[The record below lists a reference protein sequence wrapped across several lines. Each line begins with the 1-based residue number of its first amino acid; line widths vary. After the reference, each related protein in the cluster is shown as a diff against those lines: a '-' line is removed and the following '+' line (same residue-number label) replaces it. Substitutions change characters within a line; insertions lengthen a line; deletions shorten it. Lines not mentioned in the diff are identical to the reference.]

1 MRALGQFT
9 DAASRPNSALMLQRI
24 EAVAPVST
32 KMQALVYHQ
41 YGAPSVVELGQVAR
55 PTMGRDEVLI
65 RVIAST
71 VSAADWRARSLQM
84 PPGFGLLGRLFF
96 GVFGPRKKVL
106 GTELSGVVEA
116 VGAAVKRFNVGDEV
130 FAFTGAGYGCHS
142 EWRVLPEKGLVVH
155 KPHNLSF
162 EQAAALSFG
171 GTTALCFLRD
181 MGGLERG
188 HKLLVIGASGA
199 IGSAAV
205 QIAKA
210 FGAEVTGVCST
221 ANLELVRSLG
231 ADHVIDYTQQD
242 FTQNGERYDF
252 ILETTGSASFARCEG
267 SLSEKGKLLVVL
279 GSFAQALGL
288 ERPPRGSG
296 KRVVASL
303 PRVTRAHLEQLA
315 ELAEA
320 GQYRPVIDSV
330 HPFTEAALA
339 HARVDTGRKRGNVVL
354 RIGAARN

>member
-1 MRALGQFT
+1 
-9 DAASRPNSALMLQRI
+9 MLQRI
-24 EAVAPVST
+24 EST
-32 KMQALVYHQ
+32 PALTTHMKALVYQ
-41 YGAPSVVELGQVAR
+41 RYGAPSVIEIAKVER
-55 PTMGRDEVLI
+55 PTPRRDEVLI
-65 RVIAST
+65 RVVAST

-116 VGAAVKRFNVGDEV
+116 VGSAVKRFKAGDEV
-130 FAFTGAGYGCHS
+130 FAFTGASYGCHS
-142 EWRVLPEKGLVVH
+142 EWRVLPENGMVVT
-155 KPHNLSF
+155 KPANLSF

-188 HKLLVIGASGA
+188 DKVLVVGASGA

-205 QIAKA
+205 QIAKY

-221 ANLELVRSLG
+221 SNLEVVRSLG

-242 FTQNGERYDF
+242 FARNGERYDL
-252 ILETTGSASFARCEG
+252 ILETTGSAPFARCAG
-267 SLSEKGKLLVVL
+267 SLTDHGRLLVVL

-296 KRVVASL
+296 KKVIASL
-303 PRVTRAHLEQLA
+303 PRVTRAHLELLA
-315 ELAEA
+315 ELARA
-320 GQYRPVIDSV
+320 GRYQPLIDSI
-330 HPFTEAALA
+330 HPMTEAALA
-339 HARVDTGRKRGNVVL
+339 HARVDSGRKRGNVVL
-354 RIGAARN
+354 RIASSRK